1 MKNILSIKKVSLL
14 SPILLVLLIA
24 IPLYPKFPFQNVEN
38 TYVAIRI
45 EDFLVAACLFVWGL
59 YQFKNGFPVLKLKI
73 TKIFLIYWAA
83 GLISVLSAIFIS
95 NIIDPKLALLHYV
108 RRIEYM
114 SLFFVAYDAM
124 KKLKL
129 REVAITI
136 SFTSLLI
143 FLYAMGQKYYD
154 FPVVSTMNEEFSKG
168 QLLILDKWTRVS
180 STFAGHYDL
189 AVWNTLVLSISPIF
203 LVILKHKWERI
214 VILLTMA
221 INFYLLIMTA
231 SRVSFVAYLI
241 GITLAL
247 LLLKKYLWLPL
258 VLAISIA
265 FGFSSAQLSVRL
277 KTTIDPISSKI
288 AGMESW
294 QKIVFFTEQSKDKL
308 FKKPAPTQTIEPIV
322 SITPSQVALDD
333 KTPSIQ
339 PEKTTPTPKEG
350 RIIYKDAKGG
360 AWPSPEEAKLAA
372 ERSSSIRFDVEWPR
386 AISAFKR
393 NPLVGSGY
401 SFLGLATDNDY
412 LRSLGEVGILG
423 TLTFLLIHLHLILT
437 SIKTYLSKNKKNS
450 IVSAGLIAGL
460 VSFLAN
466 AIFIDVFEASKVA
479 FYFWMM
485 MGILYYYSQT
495 NEIHEKKV

>member
-1 MKNILSIKKVSLL
+1 MKKILSLKKVNLL
-14 SPILLVLLIA
+14 GPILLALLIA

-59 YQFKNGFPVLKLKI
+59 YQLKNGFPVLKLKI
-73 TKIFLIYWAA
+73 TKIFLLYWAA

-95 NIIDPKLALLHYV
+95 DIINPKLALFHFV

-129 REVAITI
+129 REVALAI

-143 FLYAMGQKYYD
+143 FLYAMGQRYYS

-168 QLLILDKWTRVS
+168 QLLILDKWTRIS

-189 AVWNTLVLSISPIF
+189 AVWSTLVLSITPIF
-203 LVILKHKWERI
+203 LVILKRKWERV

-258 VLAISIA
+258 VLVISIA

-277 KTTIDPISSKI
+277 KTAIDPISSKI
-288 AGMESW
+288 ASIESW
-294 QKIVFFTEQSKDKL
+294 QKIVLFTEQSKDKY
-308 FKKPAPTQTIEPIV
+308 FKKPTPTPTTEPDISV
-322 SITPSQVALDD
+322 IPSQVASDD
-333 KTPSIQ
+333 TTPSIQ
-339 PEKTTPTPKEG
+339 PGKTTPTPKEG
-350 RIIYKDAKGG
+350 KIIYKDGKGS

-386 AISAFKR
+386 AVSAFKR

-423 TLTFLLIHLHLILT
+423 TLTFLLIHLHLLLT
-437 SIKTYLSKNKKNS
+437 SAKNYLSRNNKNS
-450 IVSAGLIAGL
+450 VISAGLIAGL

-479 FYFWMM
+479 FYFWMI
-485 MGILYYYSQT
+485 MGILYYYLQT